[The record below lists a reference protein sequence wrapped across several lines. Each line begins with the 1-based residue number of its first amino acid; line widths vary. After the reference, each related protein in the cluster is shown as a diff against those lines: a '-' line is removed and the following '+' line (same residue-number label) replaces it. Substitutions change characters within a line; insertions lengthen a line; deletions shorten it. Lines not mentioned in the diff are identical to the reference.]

1 MSIASFMY
9 TGISGLNSH
18 SQAMSVIS
26 DNIANVNT
34 VGFKSSRANF
44 SDVLGGV
51 IGGDRTGA
59 GSMINDV
66 QNIFNQGSLLGT
78 GKATDL
84 AIRGDGFFVVRDPAG
99 ANAPLYT
106 RAGQFE
112 IDSEG
117 FMVDLNGN
125 RVQGYGTD
133 SSGEISNA
141 LGNLFVNTAALAPTP
156 SSSIE
161 IDATLDA
168 DTEVSAV
175 PFDIDDPGATSD
187 FMTAVT
193 VYDSLGNDHQLELY
207 FKKTQTAPTP
217 QWEVH
222 VATAA
227 TDVTPPGA
235 GERVELGVG
244 TLDFNTDGSL
254 AASSLANV
262 NVAWA
267 GADAATIDLNFGS
280 GTGAGGTGVDGI
292 TTFAGESAASFVTQ
306 DGNGSGEL
314 GGFSITGDGMLTGMY
329 TNGETRVLGQIA
341 VARFVATGALER
353 VGGGMFTAT
362 QESGDAIVGR
372 PGSGG
377 NGEILAGSLEAS
389 NVDLAAEFV
398 SMITV
403 QRGFQGNSRTITTAD
418 EMLNDVVNLK
428 R

>member
-141 LGNLFVNTAALAPTP
+141 HN
-156 SSSIE
+156 
-161 IDATLDA
+161 
-168 DTEVSAV
+168 
-175 PFDIDDPGATSD
+175 
-187 FMTAVT
+187 
-193 VYDSLGNDHQLELY
+193 SLSHL
-207 FKKTQTAPTP
+207 
-217 QWEVH
+217 
-222 VATAA
+222 
-227 TDVTPPGA
+227 
-235 GERVELGVG
+235 
-244 TLDFNTDGSL
+244 
-254 AASSLANV
+254 
-262 NVAWA
+262 
-267 GADAATIDLNFGS
+267 
-280 GTGAGGTGVDGI
+280 
-292 TTFAGESAASFVTQ
+292 
-306 DGNGSGEL
+306 
-314 GGFSITGDGMLTGMY
+314 
-329 TNGETRVLGQIA
+329 
-341 VARFVATGALER
+341 
-353 VGGGMFTAT
+353 
-362 QESGDAIVGR
+362 
-372 PGSGG
+372 
-377 NGEILAGSLEAS
+377 
-389 NVDLAAEFV
+389 
-398 SMITV
+398 
-403 QRGFQGNSRTITTAD
+403 
-418 EMLNDVVNLK
+418 
-428 R
+428 